1 MKIRKRLL
9 RTAANNTKWPAFAW
23 QRENGVHKSSCLQAA
38 AQQIYDVI
46 CATDKV
52 GTTLSMLYANPVKY
66 DFCLRSHG
74 IRQDLKTADFRGKL
88 VQSVF

>member
-1 MKIRKRLL
+1 MKIRKRPL
-9 RTAANNTKWPAFAW
+9 RTAANNTKWPAFEW
-23 QRENGVHKSSCLQAA
+23 QGKNDVHKSCCLQAA
-38 AQQIYDVI
+38 AQRIYDVT

-52 GTTLSMLYANPVKY
+52 GTTLSMLYVNPAKH